1 MEKGDV
7 LKKTG
12 IGKIALQFALA
23 EDIQEI
29 EIIKQFEDH
38 SYLLYKGKAG
48 SMESKTIFAAVE
60 TAAMRQDLIRE
71 NYREEH
77 ALYHATMEAFSGFCR
92 GQVDLGDV
100 LRSTGLVFVI
110 VRGNLVLGDRSSGDW
125 LAVVLYGQIGSP
137 RQGFEHEAIGMGIQP
152 V

>member
-1 MEKGDV
+1 M
-7 LKKTG
+7 KKTG
-12 IGKIALQFALA
+12 IGKIALQFVLA
-23 EDIQEI
+23 EDNLEQEI
-29 EIIKQFEDH
+29 AERFREH
-38 SYLLYKGKAG
+38 GYLMYKGKAG
-48 SMESKTIFAAVE
+48 SMESKTIFAAIE

-100 LRSTGLVFVI
+100 LRSTGLVFAI

-137 RQGFEHEAIGMGIQP
+137 RQGFEHEAVGMGIQP

>member
-1 MEKGDV
+1 

-12 IGKIALQFALA
+12 IGKIALQFVLA
-23 EDIQEI
+23 EDNLEQEI
-29 EIIKQFEDH
+29 AQRFGEH
-38 SYLLYKGKAG
+38 GYRMYRGKAG
-48 SMESKTIFAAVE
+48 SMESKTIFAAIE

-92 GQVDLGDV
+92 GQVDLGDL
-100 LRSTGLVFVI
+100 LRSTGLVFAI
-110 VRGNLVLGDRSSGDW
+110 VRGNLVLADRSSGDW

>member
-1 MEKGDV
+1 M
-7 LKKTG
+7 KKTG
-12 IGKIALQFALA
+12 IGKVALQFVLV
-23 EDIQEI
+23 EDTQEQEI
-29 EIIKQFEDH
+29 AARFGEHGYQM
-38 SYLLYKGKAG
+38 YKGKAG
-48 SMESKTIFAAVE
+48 SMESKTIFAAIE

-92 GQVDLGDV
+92 GQVDLGDL
-100 LRSTGLVFVI
+100 LRSTGLVFAI

>member
-1 MEKGDV
+1 M
-7 LKKTG
+7 KKTG
-12 IGKIALQFALA
+12 IGKIALQFVLA
-23 EDIQEI
+23 EDHLEQEI
-29 EIIKQFEDH
+29 AERFGEH
-38 SYLLYKGKAG
+38 GYLMYKGKAG
-48 SMESKTIFAAVE
+48 SMESKTIFAAIE

-92 GQVDLGDV
+92 GQVDLGDL
-100 LRSTGLVFVI
+100 LRSTGLVFAI
-110 VRGNLVLGDRSSGDW
+110 VRGNLVLADRSSGDW